1 MSIETKAKLE
11 TKFGSKFEISLTG
24 AAGRTIAAS
33 GSPSGESV
41 RVEIREPATGYGA
54 AESPER
60 FAEFVMQT
68 IEFEE
73 WAARVL
79 REIKGVS

>member
-1 MSIETKAKLE
+1 MSIGSKTKLE
-11 TKFGSKFEISLTG
+11 SKFGSRFEISLTG
-24 AAGRTIAAS
+24 ATGRSITVS

-60 FAEFVMQT
+60 FAEIVMQT
-68 IEFEE
+68 TEFEE
-73 WAARVL
+73 WSARVL